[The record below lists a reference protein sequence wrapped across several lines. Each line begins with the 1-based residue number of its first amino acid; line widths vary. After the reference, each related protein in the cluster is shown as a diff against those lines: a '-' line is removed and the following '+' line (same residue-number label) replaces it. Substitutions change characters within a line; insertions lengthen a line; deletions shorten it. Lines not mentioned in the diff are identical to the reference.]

1 MTAPRLPLTLIPS
14 SATQN
19 ARTRLSAEQ
28 WSEVRHLC
36 YSRAGHRCEA
46 CGTPYPSGSATGTG
60 GWEAHEAWLFEGGVQ
75 KLVAL
80 RNLCQRCH
88 AVCHSGR
95 SFRLGGSQ
103 LAEPIVQQLMTVNG
117 WESREATVAY
127 IQNEFAVARARSRQL
142 WRLDLSLLREFGI
155 EPTRAR
161 TSSPLP
167 SGRSW
172 WQRFLGM
179 A

>member
-1 MTAPRLPLTLIPS
+1 MNAPRLPLTLIPS

-19 ARTRLSAEQ
+19 ARTQLSAEQ
-28 WSEVRHLC
+28 WTEVRRQV
-36 YSRAGHRCEA
+36 YRRAGHRCEA
-46 CGTPYPSGSATGTG
+46 CQTPYPSGSPTGPG

-95 SFRLGGSQ
+95 SFRLGGSR
-103 LAEPIVQQLMTVNG
+103 LAEPIVQHLMRVNG
-117 WESREATVAY
+117 WDREAAVSY
-127 IQNEFAVARARSRQL
+127 ILAEFALVRARSRQL

-155 EPTRAR
+155 EPTPAR